1 MSDLLFEMSCKINTG
16 DTIRYLYYFGPN
28 FITGRGTQTERGRAS
43 RADIQTELESRR
55 ETKTDVKTDTINFSS
70 GRGLVFLPESPNDKR
85 DRLRLFLKEED
96 CGTDTEGFD
105 VEIIAIVDT
114 LLENNCIS
122 PNQHMFST
130 FN

>member
-1 MSDLLFEMSCKINTG
+1 MG
-16 DTIRYLYYFGPN
+16 DTIRFLYYFGLN
-28 FITGRGTQTERGRAS
+28 FIRGRGTQAERGRAS
-43 RADIQTELESRR
+43 RADIQTELEIESRR

-70 GRGLVFLPESPNDKR
+70 GRSLVFLPESPNDKR
-85 DRLRLFLKEED
+85 DRLRLFLKEEG
-96 CGTDTEGFD
+96 CGTDDTERFD